1 MTGKDR
7 LLMVLNGRVPDRPPH
22 FELDFQL
29 GKEMFELD
37 LEAARERDYGS
48 EAARQDALLKL
59 HIELQ
64 LRLVEELGYASAYF
78 SYEHSPKQGITE
90 VKKAVGN
97 KALVRVH
104 DWAGVFYMPAGDSM
118 MDFAIRMFEHPAQLH
133 AEARQKCDE
142 AKERIRRQVDA
153 GADFFV
159 LCYDFGFNKGPFIS
173 PRHFGEFVAP
183 YLTEIVGTVH
193 DLGRKALLHSDGD
206 INKLLDQIYATGVDG
221 YQSVDPQGHMD
232 IKAVRERFPDWIL
245 MGNVHCG
252 MLQDTNEK
260 KIRESVQYC
269 MNYGGVGRQY
279 IFSTSNCIFQG
290 MPVES
295 YRIMLDEYD
304 RILGKSSSQS
314 R

>member
-1 MTGKDR
+1 MTNKDR
-7 LLMVLNGRVPDRPPH
+7 LHMILNGRVPDRPPH
-22 FELDFQL
+22 FELEFQL

-37 LEAARERDYGS
+37 LEAVRERDYGS
-48 EAARQDALLKL
+48 EAARQDALLKF

-78 SYEHSPKQGITE
+78 SYDHSPKQGITE

-104 DWAGVFYMPAGDSM
+104 DWTGVFYMPAGDSM
-118 MDFAIRMFEHPAQLH
+118 MDFAIRMFEHPDQLH
-133 AEARQKCDE
+133 AQARQKCDE
-142 AKERIRRQVDA
+142 AKEQIRRQVDA
-153 GADFFV
+153 GADFFI

-183 YLTEIVGTVH
+183 YLAEIVGTVH

-232 IKAVRERFPDWIL
+232 IRAVRERFPDWIL

-252 MLQDTNEK
+252 MLQDTDEQ

-269 MNYGGVGRQY
+269 MKHGGVGKKY

-290 MPVES
+290 MPTES
-295 YRIMLDEYD
+295 YRIMLDEYN
-304 RILGKSSSQS
+304 RILEQSSSQS

>member
-1 MTGKDR
+1 MTNKDR
-7 LLMVLNGRVPDRPPH
+7 LLRVLNGKVSDRPPH
-22 FELDFQL
+22 FELEFQL
-29 GKEMFELD
+29 GKEMFGLD
-37 LEAARERDYGS
+37 IEAVREKDYSS

-78 SYEHSPKQGITE
+78 SYEHGEKGITE
-90 VKKAVGN
+90 VKNVVGD

-104 DWAGVFYMPAGDSM
+104 DWGGVFYMPDGEGM
-118 MDFAIRMFEHPAQLH
+118 MDFAVRMFEHPDQLH

-159 LCYDFGFNKGPFIS
+159 LCYDFGFNTGPFIS
-173 PRHFGEFVAP
+173 PGHFGEFVAP
-183 YLTEIVGTVH
+183 YLTEIVGAVH
-193 DLGRKALLHSDGD
+193 DLDRKALLHSDGD
-206 INKLLDQIYATGVDG
+206 VNKLLDQIYATGVDG

-232 IKAVRERFPDWIL
+232 IRAVREQFPDWIV

-252 MLQDTNEK
+252 MLQDVDK
-260 KIRESVQYC
+260 QKIRESVRYC
-269 MNYGGVGRQY
+269 MKYGGIGKPY

-290 MPVES
+290 MPIES
-295 YRIMLDEYD
+295 YRIMLDEYH
-304 RILGKSSSQS
+304 RILT
-314 R
+314 